1 MSFLLVFSGYV
12 VSKSLRTAMDG
23 GKPGS
28 SHGILQARIL
38 DWVAVSSSSRDLPGP
53 GIAPALAGRFFITEP
68 PGNPTEAT
76 SGLLII
82 YFQYCCVS
90 GNRESRGEGQR
101 QGTTGQKSAQNTHAI
116 YRLRSLCHMGAVHSA
131 PE

>member
-1 MSFLLVFSGYV
+1 
-12 VSKSLRTAMDG
+12 MDG

-38 DWVAVSSSSRDLPGP
+38 DWVAVSSSRDLPGP
-53 GIAPALAGRFFITEP
+53 GIAPALTGRFFITEP

-82 YFQYCCVS
+82 LLSILLSTNHSTAVS
-90 GNRESRGEGQR
+90 QGIGRAEERDRDRELQVRR
-101 QGTTGQKSAQNTHAI
+101 VLRTHMPFI
-116 YRLRSLCHMGAVHSA
+116 D
-131 PE
+131 